1 MRHPLLLTILCL
13 LVCLQAL
20 AQDTIITMTTTKD
33 SVSLYVVWTGAGS
46 ITANGV
52 KLDNDYFIENIITT
66 ADGSVVLTAMGE
78 VLFIDLWCH
87 NNSLS
92 TLDITNC
99 PMLSILN
106 CTQNSLKD
114 LDVTKCTKLKSLACY
129 LNSLTDLNVR
139 KCPELTGLE
148 CDRNYLTALDI
159 TKCLE
164 LKSLS
169 CSNNSLTDLDVTKC
183 LELTV
188 LYCGNNFLR
197 TLDVSKGTMLKDL
210 SCPYNSLSALDVTNC
225 TELITLACENNSLSV
240 LDITKCTRLGTLYAS
255 GQTLMLPTVE
265 RIDDDKLSIKNLIT
279 FVDDNIGIDNISHG
293 GTYAD
298 GHITWIV
305 SGESGEVTFD
315 FTTKLPKYLAGRP
328 YSGTVT
334 QSWTKK

>member
-1 MRHPLLLTILCL
+1 MKHPLLLTILCL
-13 LVCLQAL
+13 LVGLQAL

-52 KLDNDYFIENIITT
+52 KLDNDYFIENIIAT

-106 CTQNSLKD
+106 CSQNSLKD
-114 LDVTKCTKLKSLACY
+114 LDVTKCTKLKNLACY

-159 TKCLE
+159 TKCLK

-169 CSNNSLTDLDVTKC
+169 CSNNSLTDLDV
-183 LELTV
+183 
-188 LYCGNNFLR
+188 
-197 TLDVSKGTMLKDL
+197 
-210 SCPYNSLSALDVTNC
+210 
-225 TELITLACENNSLSV
+225 
-240 LDITKCTRLGTLYAS
+240 TKCTRLGTLYAS

-265 RIDDDKLSIKNLIT
+265 RIDDDKLSIKNPIT

-298 GHITWIV
+298 GHITWVV

-315 FTTKLPKYLAGRP
+315 FTTKLPKDLAGRP